1 MLGKMKKGFYTIIFA
16 QFLSSLADNALLIA
30 AIAILTELLAPS
42 WMSPLLKLFFT
53 VSYVILAPFVGP
65 FSDSFEKGKV
75 MFLTNNIKVL
85 GCILFFFNV
94 HPLLAYAV
102 VGFGAASYAPAKYGI
117 LTELLPPDKLV
128 FANGWLESTTVV
140 SILLGTLLGGFL
152 ISDFFINLVNDSGL
166 TATLQINSKSE
177 AGLMV
182 IVCIYALAAFFNL
195 LIPKTGAVYSIYSK
209 NPITLTKR
217 FFESN
222 KILWNDKV
230 GQISLAVTTLFWGAG
245 ATLQFIVLQW
255 AQEQLNMTL
264 DKAAMLQGIVALGII
279 AGSILAGQL
288 VNLRSSI
295 KVLPVGVFMGLV
307 VPLMTLASNIGT
319 ASILLIIIGTLAGFF
334 VVPMNALLQHRGY
347 VTLSAGQSI
356 AVQNFNENS
365 NVLVM
370 LSVYSF
376 LLFFDMSANTVV
388 TLFGSF
394 VAVTMALVIAK
405 YRRNKSTIELD
416 SLIGDKRSS
425 VYQK

>member
-152 ISDFFINLVNDSGL
+152 ISDFFINLINDSGL

-182 IVCIYALAAFFNL
+182 IVFIYALAAFFNL

-217 FFESN
+217 FYESN
-222 KILWNDKV
+222 RILWNDKV

-279 AGSILAGQL
+279 AGSILAGRL

-307 VPLMTLASNIGT
+307 VPLMTLASSIGT
-319 ASILLIIIGTLAGFF
+319 ASILLIIIGALAGFF

-370 LSVYSF
+370 LSVYAF
-376 LLFFDMSANTVV
+376 LLFTNMSANTVV
-388 TLFGSF
+388 TLFGIF

-405 YRRNKSTIELD
+405 YRRNKP
-416 SLIGDKRSS
+416 
-425 VYQK
+425 Q

>member
-152 ISDFFINLVNDSGL
+152 ISDFFINLINDSGL

-182 IVCIYALAAFFNL
+182 IVFIYALAAFFNL

-217 FFESN
+217 FYESN

-279 AGSILAGQL
+279 AGSILAGRL
-288 VNLRSSI
+288 VNLRSSL
-295 KVLPVGVFMGLV
+295 KVLPVGVLMGLV

-370 LSVYSF
+370 LSVYAF
-376 LLFFDMSANTVV
+376 LLFIDMSANAVV
-388 TLFGSF
+388 TLFGIF

-405 YRRNKSTIELD
+405 YRRNKSTVEFD

>member
-1 MLGKMKKGFYTIIFA
+1 MKKGFYTIIFA

-30 AIAILTELLAPS
+30 AIAILTELLAPN

-53 VSYVILAPFVGP
+53 LSYVILAPFVGP

-94 HPLLAYAV
+94 HPLFAYAV

-152 ISDFFINLVNDSGL
+152 ISDFFINFIIDSGL
-166 TATLQINSKSE
+166 TTTLQINSKSE

-182 IVCIYALAAFFNL
+182 IVFIYALAAIFNL
-195 LIPKTGAVYSIYSK
+195 LIPKTGSVYSIYSK

-217 FFESN
+217 FYESN

-295 KVLPVGVFMGLV
+295 KVLPVGVVMGLV
-307 VPLMTLASNIGT
+307 VPLMTLASDIGT
-319 ASILLIIIGTLAGFF
+319 ASILLITIGTLAGFF

-365 NVLVM
+365 NVLLM
-370 LSVYSF
+370 LSIYSF
-376 LLFFDMSANTVV
+376 LLFFDMPANTVV
-388 TLFGSF
+388 TLFGIF
-394 VAVTMALVIAK
+394 VAVTMALVITK

-425 VYQK
+425 IYQK

>member
-30 AIAILTELLAPS
+30 AIAILTELLAPN

-53 VSYVILAPFVGP
+53 LSYVILAPFVGP

-94 HPLLAYAV
+94 HPLFAYAV

-152 ISDFFINLVNDSGL
+152 ISDFFINFIIDSGL
-166 TATLQINSKSE
+166 TTTLQINSKSE

-182 IVCIYALAAFFNL
+182 IVFIYALAAIFNL
-195 LIPKTGAVYSIYSK
+195 LIPKTGSVYSIYSK

-217 FFESN
+217 FYESN

-295 KVLPVGVFMGLV
+295 KVLPVGVVMGLV
-307 VPLMTLASNIGT
+307 VPLMTLASDIGT
-319 ASILLIIIGTLAGFF
+319 ASILLITIGTLAGFF

-365 NVLVM
+365 NVLLM
-370 LSVYSF
+370 LSIYSF
-376 LLFFDMSANTVV
+376 LLFFDMPANTVV
-388 TLFGSF
+388 TLFGIF
-394 VAVTMALVIAK
+394 VAVTMALVITK

-425 VYQK
+425 IYQK